1 MLGGTVY
8 FLMGLHINLA
18 TMVQCMFRPMVY
30 IFNHLSDQKIKECI
44 TAASQT
50 GSVVRTV
57 LWPLQ
62 VYIHSY
68 MFAYVNSYVRTYI
81 LMIATYL
88 HTYVHSKAA
97 GAWQ

>member
-1 MLGGTVY
+1 MSLKEIMEFCDAKTKVKMEACFIITLIMLSGTVY

-30 IFNHLSDQKIKECI
+30 IFNYLSDQKIKECI

-50 GSVVRTV
+50 DPVVRIV

-62 VYIHSY
+62 V
-68 MFAYVNSYVRTYI
+68 
-81 LMIATYL
+81 
-88 HTYVHSKAA
+88 
-97 GAWQ
+97 